1 MIFILTVQILGR
13 ILFWFGLGII
23 LKTKLA
29 TGNLGQKGIKLSNY
43 VDSLTFIELFSI
55 LFTIFYLFSLFSQI
69 LLLNLLGIDF
79 LNRDL
84 SSFSLSPS
92 LGGHSQSRTSYNT

>member
-1 MIFILTVQILGR
+1 MILILTVQILGK

-69 LLLNLLGIDF
+69 LLLNLLLSTFELFEYIRLALEG
-79 LNRDL
+79 RD
-84 SSFSLSPS
+84 
-92 LGGHSQSRTSYNT
+92 Y

>member
-1 MIFILTVQILGR
+1 MILILTVQILGK

-43 VDSLTFIELFSI
+43 VDSLTFIELFII
-55 LFTIFYLFSLFSQI
+55 LFNIY
-69 LLLNLLGIDF
+69 
-79 LNRDL
+79 
-84 SSFSLSPS
+84 
-92 LGGHSQSRTSYNT
+92 